1 MEDIGSSEASLY
13 WRYWDLNPFRF
24 SLLPYSACSHQGR
37 TLLWA
42 RMQRNQLTL
51 GWKLWSCEPS
61 KSVIL
66 LSWFIPGVCYTD
78 KKLSTILSS
87 DRFCGK
93 PRRTHSDCL
102 LPVWCICPSSN
113 IKLHQAHLPNPS
125 SNCLLFSIYAAPKW
139 LPLSHETALPQI
151 SPSPAHLIH

>member
-78 KKLSTILSS
+78 KNWVPYSLVIASAAHPELTVTVSYLCDAFVHHQTLNCTKPTYLIHLATACSS
-87 DRFCGK
+87 PFM
-93 PRRTHSDCL
+93 
-102 LPVWCICPSSN
+102 LP
-113 IKLHQAHLPNPS
+113 
-125 SNCLLFSIYAAPKW
+125 PKW